1 MDYASMPA
9 KIRIDRARS
18 QAMRHPD
25 FCLLAGVMMIG
36 RVFVEGGIPTAAT
49 DGVNTYF
56 GSAFAESL
64 TEQEVN
70 FLVLHEEGHKAFRQ
84 LFMYPHL
91 CAIDKHRANMAMDYI
106 INGWIIDTDPKGTF
120 AKLPKGGLYK
130 PEWSKLT
137 VQEVFDLLKSEG
149 DGQGGPLDGHD
160 WESASNLTEAEE
172 KELAKEIDGALR
184 EGTILVGKAKG
195 KIDRRITEMLQTK
208 IDWRE
213 VMREFV
219 NTIASGK
226 DQSTWRRFNRR
237 YTSSDMY
244 LPSTISESV
253 DEIVVGIDTSGS
265 IDEHQLAQAT
275 SELVSICESV
285 RPRRIRVLW
294 WDTRVDKEQV
304 IEGEASKILHT
315 LEPSGGGGTLAGC
328 VSKYVIKQGYTPEAI
343 VMFTDGYVEDNI
355 RWEVNVPT
363 LWVIN
368 GFDGFTAPR
377 DGRVINY

>member
-1 MDYASMPA
+1 
-9 KIRIDRARS
+9 
-18 QAMRHPD
+18 
-25 FCLLAGVMMIG
+25 
-36 RVFVEGGIPTAAT
+36 
-49 DGVNTYF
+49 
-56 GSAFAESL
+56 
-64 TEQEVN
+64 
-70 FLVLHEEGHKAFRQ
+70 
-84 LFMYPHL
+84 MYPHL